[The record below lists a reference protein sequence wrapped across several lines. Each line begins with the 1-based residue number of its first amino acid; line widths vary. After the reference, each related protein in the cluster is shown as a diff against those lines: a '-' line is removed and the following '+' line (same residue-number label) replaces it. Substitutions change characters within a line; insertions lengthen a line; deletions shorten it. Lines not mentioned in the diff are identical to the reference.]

1 MVSKHIGNGRGGTGL
16 LAYLLHD
23 AVSADARHPA
33 TSDRVA
39 WTATSGSPSDDV
51 RLTMRIMQG
60 LVADAPILK
69 RRSGCS
75 LGGRRATKPYAHL
88 VLSWPA
94 DQRPD
99 REQQVV
105 AVKSALRSQGLED
118 HLAILVAHDD
128 KAHHHVHVIGCRV
141 HPETGRTNA
150 MSYSGVKL
158 SAWAEKYEREHGGI
172 VIPTRVERS
181 HQRTEFGAAVDRLM
195 RDFKPPADLSPDR
208 PGPGARRR
216 TKGGRHESARE
227 RPASARPDTAASR
240 ARARPPFLAGRAPG
254 MAGLSRHPGRHQPH
268 GRTRRARGT
277 ARAARRRAGQAGRT
291 GGRPGPREG
300 AERPS
305 TAESEP
311 RRQLGSI
318 NELGR
323 HPARTASSTRRTEL
337 VDCSPG

>member
-195 RDFKPPADLSPDR
+195 RDFKPPADLSPTAQAR
-208 PGPGARRR
+208 ERAGARRAAATR
-216 TKGGRHESARE
+216 VRESGRHPLDPTQQPRG
-227 RPASARPDTAASR
+227 PG
-240 ARARPPFLAGRAPG
+240 RARPFSPAE
-254 MAGLSRHPGRHQPH
+254 
-268 GRTRRARGT
+268 RRAWRACLATQDGT
-277 ARAARRRAGQAGRT
+277 NPTAELAERVALHAQLDAERAKRAEREAAQAHEKARRDR
-291 GGRPGPREG
+291 
-300 AERPS
+300 
-305 TAESEP
+305 
-311 RRQLGSI
+311 RRQSPSPAVSW
-318 NELGR
+318 GR
-323 HPARTASSTRRTEL
+323 
-337 VDCSPG
+337 